1 MKHLRSV
8 GARGWGREVYEA
20 AKNSPAY
27 QRKEFDIKGFLDNK
41 SDVLDGLRGNYP
53 PILGAVESYQIEPN
67 DVFFVAMGISY
78 WRKHYADM
86 IAAKGGEFLTII
98 CESAYVNPTA
108 SIGEGSFIAG
118 WSSVSD
124 NVTIGKQCIVHPFS
138 NIGHDAKLGNYVTIE
153 SYSFLGGH
161 SEIGDESV
169 MHVRSTLIRQKKIGK
184 RAEVGTHSVVI
195 RNVKDDEH
203 VFGNPAKRIDY

>member
-1 MKHLRSV
+1 MKHLIII

-20 AKNSPAY
+20 AKNSPAFH
-27 QRKEFDIKGFLDNK
+27 RHEFDIKGFLDSK
-41 SDVLDGLRGNYP
+41 SDTLDGLRGNYP
-53 PILGAVESYQIEPN
+53 PILGSVETYHIEPD

-78 WRKHYADM
+78 WRKLYADM
-86 IAAKGGEFLTII
+86 IAAKGGKFITII

-108 SIGEGSFIAG
+108 AIGEGSFIAG
-118 WSSVSD
+118 WTSVSD

-138 NIGHDAKLGNYVTIE
+138 NIGHDTKLGDYVTIE

-195 RNVKDDEH
+195 RNVKDGEH

>member
-1 MKHLRSV
+1 MKHLIII

-20 AKNSPAY
+20 AKNSPAFH
-27 QRKEFDIKGFLDNK
+27 RKEFDIKGFLDSK
-41 SDVLDGLRGNYP
+41 TDALDGLHGNYP
-53 PILGAVESYQIEPN
+53 PILGSVESYHIEPD

-78 WRKHYADM
+78 WRKLYADM
-86 IAAKGGEFLTII
+86 ITAKGGHFLTII

-108 SIGEGSFIAG
+108 LIGEGSFIAG
-118 WSSVSD
+118 WTSVSD

-138 NIGHDAKLGNYVTIE
+138 NIGHDARLGDYVTIE
-153 SYSFLGGH
+153 SYAFLGGH
-161 SEIGDESV
+161 SEIVDESFR
-169 MHVRSTLIRQKKIGK
+169 HVRSTLIRHKKIGK

-203 VFGNPAKRIDY
+203 VFGIPAKKISL